1 MRFLSATA
9 ALALALLLGASST
22 ASSAGTASTVEYAG
36 LVRTA
41 IDSNAV
47 FPDVAASARAHQI
60 VILQSWKTDLMRQLK
75 AANPSVKVIAYKNLS
90 FVLCDA
96 YSGGPDVP
104 QGVRCPDVNAN
115 HPEWFLTDQLGNR
128 LNSSGY
134 PWLWLL
140 DVGNRAYQDTWAQNV
155 IDEAK
160 AEGWDGIFMDDA
172 NPTLRYHLDPARVAK
187 YPTDSAWTG
196 ATRSMLE
203 NVGSKIR
210 SNGLLAI
217 ANVCCARDYG
227 TVWKDWLPYLS
238 GAMDE
243 TFTKWGNDPSV
254 GYVWDWGAGGWS
266 AQLDEVREA
275 EAQGKYFLG
284 ISHSG
289 ATDEKAASF
298 GLTTMLLASQG
309 RSTFALAEDY
319 TNETHFPVYDRA
331 RRLGAP
337 VAAYYRVGAAYRRQ
351 FSAGTVVVNPSLS
364 SVRVDLGA
372 AYVAADGA
380 RVTSVTLG
388 PTTGAVLLSEAPP
401 ADTGGGG
408 GGGGG
413 GSADLVAPE
422 TTITAMPGSTVR
434 SGSASFSF
442 VANEAGAR
450 FECRL
455 DGAPFAAC
463 TSSVTYTGL
472 SEGTHTFS
480 VRAVDLAG
488 NVDPTPATHAW
499 RARPRKGTASVLLVS
514 GAAQTGRAPTA
525 KVRRVQL
532 RVSGRV
538 LTRVSE
544 AGASHVILYRA
555 TRRGWRAFARVQ
567 VRGAGRFRVARGFRT
582 SARSLRVRAV
592 ATSSGVRVQSRAI
605 VVRVRGR

>member
-1 MRFLSATA
+1 MRLLSATA
-9 ALALALLLGASST
+9 ALALALLAGASST
-22 ASSAGTASTVEYAG
+22 ASSTGPASTVEYAG

-41 IDSNAV
+41 IGTDAA
-47 FPDVAASARAHQI
+47 FPNLAASARSHQI
-60 VILQSWKTDLMRQLK
+60 VILQSWKTDLLRQLK

-90 FVLCDA
+90 FVSCDQ
-96 YSGGPDVP
+96 YSNGTDVP

-115 HPEWFLTDQLGNR
+115 HPEWFLTDPFGNR
-128 LNSSGY
+128 LSSSGY

-155 IDEAK
+155 INEAK

-172 NPTLRYHLDPARVAK
+172 NPTLRFHLDPARVAK
-187 YPTDSAWTG
+187 YPTDSAWKG

-203 NVGSKIR
+203 NVGSRIR
-210 SNGLLAI
+210 ANGLLAI
-217 ANVCCARDYG
+217 ANICCARDQG

-284 ISHSG
+284 ISHSV
-289 ATDEKAASF
+289 ATDDKAATF

-309 RSTFALAEDY
+309 RSTFALAYDY
-319 TNETHFPVYDRA
+319 ANETYFPVYDRA

-337 VAAYYRVGAAYRRQ
+337 LGTYYRVGAAYRRQ
-351 FSAGTVVVNPSLS
+351 FAAGTVVVNPSLS
-364 SVRVDLGA
+364 SVRVDLGGSYA
-372 AYVAADGA
+372 GADGVS
-380 RVTSVTLG
+380 VTSVTLG
-388 PTTGAVLLSEAPP
+388 PTTGSVLLAQVPP
-401 ADTGGGG
+401 VEDGGGG

-413 GSADLVAPE
+413 AADTVAPE
-422 TTITAMPGSTVR
+422 TTITAAPGSTVR

-442 VANEAGAR
+442 VASEAGAR

-455 DGAPFAAC
+455 DGAPFAGC
-463 TSSVTYTGL
+463 TSPVSYSGL
-472 SEGTHTFS
+472 ADGTHTFS
-480 VRAVDLAG
+480 VRAVDAAG
-488 NVDPTPATHAW
+488 NVDATPATHSW
-499 RARPRKGTASVLLVS
+499 RARPRKGTARVLAVS
-514 GAAQTGRAPTA
+514 GIAETGHVSA
-525 KVRRVQL
+525 KVRRVKL

-544 AGASHVILYRA
+544 AAGSRVTLYRA
-555 TRRGWRAFARVQ
+555 TRRGWRVFARVQ
-567 VRGAGRFRVARGFRT
+567 VRASGRFRVVRGFRT
-582 SARSLRVRAV
+582 SARTLRVRAV
-592 ATSSGVRVQSRAI
+592 ATSSGVRVHSRAI